1 MKMSRDKNAALNI
14 LGKGQMRQGKEE
26 LPQLT
31 YQVVH
36 AIAGRLRLRIPRL
49 SADSDY
55 CYRLKALVE
64 SVESVRKVRLNPVAQ
79 SIVIDYDPKA
89 LTETTLLSRLSPII
103 QQAAH
108 PSSHRQLQLATGQP
122 RERLV
127 IEIDR
132 QEVLFTS
139 ETITPYEQE
148 QVREINQWLSEEP
161 GGLSKGIDQV
171 FNSVA
176 AVTGRLIP
184 DGLVQK
190 MLHKIETATDNW
202 QADWKR
208 QLPLARVEDYRQ
220 LKQAELTFCDRL
232 ADEVKRQA
240 VASGAVE
247 GGLSTLGG
255 WGGEGV
261 DLPLSLLLA
270 WQTVCRSGL
279 CYGYSP
285 EAKTDKQLAWVILAM
300 GTATTLKEK
309 RKAIKAWH
317 ELNQFLYPQ
326 ILKDLVQASLEGDT
340 FETMLE
346 SLIRQIVKSVM
357 EKESQES
364 LPILGTVLGV
374 QAGASLIEDVSLA
387 ARRVFQTRWLLEN
400 EKLRPVVS

>member
-1 MKMSRDKNAALNI
+1 MSRNENAPINSLA
-14 LGKGQMRQGKEE
+14 KGQMRQAKEE

-31 YQVVH
+31 YRLVH
-36 AIAGRLRLRIPRL
+36 AIPGRLRLRIPRL
-49 SADSDY
+49 RADSDY

-64 SVESVRKVRLNPVAQ
+64 SVESVRKVRLNPDAQ
-79 SIVIDYDPKA
+79 SIVIHYDPKA
-89 LTETTLLSRLSPII
+89 LTGTTLLSRLSPII

-108 PSSHRQLQLATGQP
+108 PSSQRQLQLATGQP
-122 RERLV
+122 REKLV

-132 QEVLFTS
+132 ESVLLAS
-139 ETITPYEQE
+139 ETLTSYEQE
-148 QVREINQWLSEEP
+148 QVRSINQWLSEEP
-161 GGLSKGIDQV
+161 GGLSKGIDEV

-176 AVTGRLIP
+176 TVAGQLIP

-190 MLHKIETATDNW
+190 MLHKIETTTNNW
-202 QADWKR
+202 QTDWKG
-208 QLPLARVEDYRQ
+208 QLPLAQVEDYRQ
-220 LKQAELTFCDRL
+220 LKQAELPKRDRL

-240 VASGAVE
+240 VASGALE
-247 GGLSTLGG
+247 GGLTAFGG
-255 WGGEGV
+255 WLGEGV

-270 WQTVCRSGL
+270 WQTVCRIGL

-285 EAKTDKQLAWVILAM
+285 EAKTDKQLVWVILAM
-300 GTATTLKEK
+300 GAATTLKEK

-317 ELNQFLYPQ
+317 QLNQFLYPQ

-340 FETMLE
+340 FETLLE
-346 SLIRQIVKSVM
+346 SLIRQIFESVM